1 MPARALLE
9 AGLPVNLAN
18 LQQVLKNNDILLIQ
32 SQTYTFTTL
41 GISQLFNA
49 IGMRN
54 LNRSIFRFNHLENKM
69 MIIAFLLGFL
79 LQISVTEIDVLIQ
92 VFGTKELT
100 LREWTE
106 LTVLS
111 TAPLWFHELFVF
123 ARYLKNK
130 NKQSLS

>member
-1 MPARALLE
+1 
-9 AGLPVNLAN
+9 
-18 LQQVLKNNDILLIQ
+18 
-32 SQTYTFTTL
+32 
-41 GISQLFNA
+41 
-49 IGMRN
+49 MRN